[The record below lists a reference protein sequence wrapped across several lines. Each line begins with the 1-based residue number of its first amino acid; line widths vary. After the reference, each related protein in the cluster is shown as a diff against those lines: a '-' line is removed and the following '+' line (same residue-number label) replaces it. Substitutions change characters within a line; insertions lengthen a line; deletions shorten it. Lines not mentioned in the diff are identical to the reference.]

1 MSRIIINHKRER
13 LRITCGQCGDTKD
26 VVFFID
32 PDKPED
38 LEIEI
43 YDTINDA
50 DEDFSEMLREVTH
63 LVT

>member
-1 MSRIIINHKRER
+1 MSRIILRHKRER

-26 VVFFID
+26 IVFFID

-43 YDTINDA
+43 CDTMNETN
-50 DEDFSEMLREVTH
+50 EDFPEMMSEITH